1 MKQLLISLIVIC
13 CIAVSFGFMR
23 TPKEPSEVIL
33 IRGYIWIGS
42 ANVNTVKIYRG
53 STPVEI
59 VELPKTKTKEA
70 FDENMSAI
78 MQNVNKFT
86 AQGYQL
92 ISSTELGAGAT
103 VILDF
108 TLTK

>member
-1 MKQLLISLIVIC
+1 MKQLLISFLVIFC
-13 CIAVSFGFMR
+13 LVVSFGFMR
-23 TPKEPSEVIL
+23 TPKEPGEVIL
-33 IRGYIWIGS
+33 IRGYIWVGS
-42 ANVNTVKIYRG
+42 ADVNTVKIYRG
-53 STPVEI
+53 SAPVEV
-59 VELPKTKTKEA
+59 VELPKTRTKAA

-86 AQGYQL
+86 AEGYQL
-92 ISSTELGAGAT
+92 VSSTELGAGAT